1 MTEPDEIAAWKQEQA
16 EAEAPDPLEETLAVY
31 PLRDPSQ
38 DPGWAVKVVWTW
50 ICIAVFLL
58 LFFVVLL
65 VLGLWYD

>member
-16 EAEAPDPLEETLAVY
+16 EAPGPLEETLAVY
-31 PLRDPSQ
+31 PLRGPSE
-38 DPGWAVKVVWTW
+38 DPGWAVKTVWTW